1 MFFKLFRNSSINSY
15 DHKIFSPHQYTL
27 VHTFKCG
34 KIARLDDGQ
43 NGPFCYRSGWPKKVF
58 TKFSFMIIVSNMNIS
73 LQVCVLSTI
82 SKEVLGVYQLFHI
95 GWYPM
100 LTFISAGISEAM
112 NLKVTF
118 R

>member
-1 MFFKLFRNSSINSY
+1 MVKMGHFATGQVGPKNIYQIFIY
-15 DHKIFSPHQYTL
+15 DNCIKYEH
-27 VHTFKCG
+27 
-34 KIARLDDGQ
+34 
-43 NGPFCYRSGWPKKVF
+43 
-58 TKFSFMIIVSNMNIS
+58 IITE
-73 LQVCVLSTI
+73 VCVLSTI